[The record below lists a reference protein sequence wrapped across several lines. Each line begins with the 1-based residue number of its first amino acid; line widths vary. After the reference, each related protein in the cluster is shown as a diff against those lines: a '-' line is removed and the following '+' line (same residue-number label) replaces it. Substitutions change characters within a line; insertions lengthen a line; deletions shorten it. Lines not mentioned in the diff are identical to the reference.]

1 MRINIKYIILLLSV
15 LILVYAQK
23 NSGHTGI
30 GYPGI
35 PDLNRKI
42 ELLLGSPNPG
52 SLVEVSQYSLIE
64 VIQELDNLSRKCN
77 ESINQLVKDFQNISD
92 ITPEVL
98 LKSPIVRSKFEFM
111 SVILTF

>member
-1 MRINIKYIILLLSV
+1 MKINIKYIILLLSV

-35 PDLNRKI
+35 PDLNRKM
-42 ELLLGSPNPG
+42 ELLLGSPNLG

-64 VIQELDNLSRKCN
+64 VIQGLDNLSRKCN
-77 ESINQLVKDFQNISD
+77 ESINRLVEDFQNIS
-92 ITPEVL
+92 ITSGVL
-98 LKSPIVRSKFEFM
+98 SESPIVRSKFEFM